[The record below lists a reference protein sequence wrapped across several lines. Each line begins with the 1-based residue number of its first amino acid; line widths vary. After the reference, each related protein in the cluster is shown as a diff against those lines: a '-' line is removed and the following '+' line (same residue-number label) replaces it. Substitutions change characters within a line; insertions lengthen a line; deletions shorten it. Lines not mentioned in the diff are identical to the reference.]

1 MQVVPR
7 VRSQI
12 RCECFGSSQSYP
24 GGTCIMGQE
33 DHPMGRTIMAPQ
45 DRTDTLLMEWR
56 QVCSENDGIVP
67 ALITHFLIHHCES
80 KDCRRTKWWYWY
92 KVRTLGRNSSRKKSL
107 LNQWEGKRCPVKF
120 SNHPLK
126 SLIKSSTFSLQT
138 ERGLM
143 RMTHCYTNKGGNRSR
158 LASFPGP
165 HHF

>member
-1 MQVVPR
+1 MCVHWDLGVNQYNP
-7 VRSQI
+7 
-12 RCECFGSSQSYP
+12 SS
-24 GGTCIMGQE
+24 
-33 DHPMGRTIMAPQ
+33 A
-45 DRTDTLLMEWR
+45 
-56 QVCSENDGIVP
+56 N
-67 ALITHFLIHHCES
+67 ITHFLIHHCES

-143 RMTHCYTNKGGNRSR
+143 RMTHCYTNKCGNRSR

-165 HHF
+165 HHFWLQEEHKRLNLGESGNEARSRLFVGREWSSWLSFWEVT